1 MKILPVTAGV
11 VVALSGALI
20 YTWNKYLRQ
29 RPGQRLQPV
38 SRETALSTER
48 R

>member
-20 YTWNKYLRQ
+20 YSWNKYLRKETT
-29 RPGQRLQPV
+29 PRLKPV
-38 SRETALSTER
+38 STTPRVTR
-48 R
+48 